1 MKPRVYIETSVISY
15 LASRPARDL
24 IVAAHQALTREWWEQ
39 RSGRFELVISQL
51 VEQEAGA
58 GDPDASRSRL
68 AAIDGIAILALSDD
82 AVAVAELL
90 ATNGP
95 IPHEAAADALHIAVA
110 AVNGVD
116 YLLTWN
122 CKHLANAS
130 LRVQIAAFLEDAGYA
145 GPVICT
151 PEELMED

>member
-1 MKPRVYIETSVISY
+1 MKPRVYVETSVISY

-24 IVAAHQALTREWWEQ
+24 IVAAHQALTREWWGQHSE
-39 RSGRFELVISQL
+39 RFELVISQL

-68 AAIDGIAILALSDD
+68 AESDGIAILALSDA
-82 AVAVAELL
+82 AVSLAERLVSD
-90 ATNGP
+90 GP
-95 IPHEAAADALHIAVA
+95 IPREAAADALHIAVA
-110 AVNGVD
+110 AVNGID

-122 CKHLANAS
+122 CKHLANAT
-130 LRVQIAAFLEDAGYA
+130 LRVQIAGLLEDAGYA
-145 GPVICT
+145 CPVICT